1 MGKGRE
7 ERQTCAPGST
17 SAIPRCI
24 SYLLITNTS
33 HIAAARSAVGVDQEL
48 IKIWKVEPRLLCTET
63 LY

>member
-17 SAIPRCI
+17 SVTSRHI

-48 IKIWKVEPRLLCTET
+48 IKISLRVWHTFPHVTI
-63 LY
+63 